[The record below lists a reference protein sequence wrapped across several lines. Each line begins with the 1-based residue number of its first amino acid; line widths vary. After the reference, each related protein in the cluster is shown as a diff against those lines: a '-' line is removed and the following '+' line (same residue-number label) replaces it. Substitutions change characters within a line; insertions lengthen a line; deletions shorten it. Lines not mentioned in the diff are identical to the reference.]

1 MPALRDEGVFGRLLH
16 GYRMAAGLTQTELAD
31 RAGLSRRGIGD
42 IERGVRRSPYPA
54 TVRALAEALKL
65 GETAAAALVAA
76 AHPRIGFEPRLSHAG
91 RLEATAPRGQFS
103 DGRAQPSAPGSS
115 PALQSASPVLPARE
129 AMANSAP
136 DLCEGLAERQT
147 HNLPGELSS
156 FIGRECEVDDLR
168 RRLLGNTRLLTL
180 TGAGGIGKTRLALR
194 VAAGLVSEYR
204 DGVWLVQLA
213 PLGDPGLVARA
224 VALTLGLPEQPERPL
239 PSALAD
245 HLQRKQILLVFD
257 NCEHLV
263 AACAEMA
270 DLLLRTCPSLHIL
283 ATSREPL
290 GIAGEVTWQVPPLS
304 LPDSHLP
311 QLVEQMMQ
319 HEAVRLFAQR
329 AVASEASFVVTP
341 QNAPALLDVC
351 RRLDGIPLAI
361 ELAAAR
367 VKVLSLEQIAVRLED
382 CFRLLVG
389 SSHTAPPRHH
399 TLKAT
404 IDWSYELL
412 TETEQRLFRSLAV
425 FAGGWTLEAAEAVC
439 ADAHIEAEN
448 VLGLLAQL
456 VDKSLVTV
464 EHSKTG
470 NPRYGMLETLRQ
482 YVWQKLLAA
491 DEADA
496 LRGQHVVYYLRLAE
510 HAEPHL
516 RAPGQAAWLARL
528 DGEIDNFWTAMAW
541 LIDRGAAEQGL
552 RLASALT
559 WFWWLRGY
567 FSEGRAWLVQLLA
580 LPQAPTAGR
589 AKALWLAGRLTRWL
603 GDLEAAR
610 ALYDEALEVAR
621 HVGDRTTT
629 AWALCSLGPLL
640 NDQGDYAAARA
651 QSEAGLALFLEIGDA
666 WGTIHG
672 LVMLGMFLLG
682 QREYDAGR
690 VRLEAAVAFARREGD
705 LSNVAEANVYL
716 GDIACAEGDYSFAR
730 ARYEESLVLSRELGD
745 PRIVARVYTS
755 LGELAHAQG
764 DYDVARKLLR
774 QGLAGYQQLGIR
786 IRMAKSL
793 ESIASVASAQA
804 QPERALRLAAAAAR
818 LHETLGT
825 RLLPRDQPGLAGWL
839 QLPQQNLSKAAAA
852 TAWSEGQALSLEDAV
867 AYALTD
873 LDFPALDA
881 TRSATHTAEREAGAR
896 NGAAYPDGLSPREVQ
911 VLRLI
916 AGGRSN
922 REIANELVVSV
933 RTVEHHV
940 GSIYGKIAAGG
951 RVDAATYALQ
961 HNLVSSSTE
970 LSDRSIKRE

>member
-1 MPALRDEGVFGRLLH
+1 MPRPEDSLTPAALRARRGKL
-16 GYRMAAGLTQTELAD
+16 GLTQ
-31 RAGLSRRGIGD
+31 AGLAAELGVVANTVARW
-42 IERGVRRSPYPA
+42 ERG
-54 TVRALAEALKL
+54 EK
-65 GETAAAALVAA
+65 
-76 AHPRIGFEPRLSHAG
+76 RIGYPEWVIRVLEQ
-91 RLEATAPRGQFS
+91 LEAAAPRGQLS

-115 PALQSASPVLPARE
+115 PALQSASPILPARE

-136 DLCEGLAERQT
+136 DLSEGLAEPQT

-156 FIGRECEVDDLR
+156 FIGRECEVDEVR
-168 RRLLGNTRLLTL
+168 GRFLGNTRLVTL

-194 VAAGLVSEYR
+194 VAAGLVPEYR
-204 DGVWLVQLA
+204 DGVWLVQFA

-239 PSALAD
+239 PTALAD
-245 HLQRKQILLVFD
+245 HLQRKEILLVFD

-270 DLLLRTCPSLHIL
+270 DLLLRACPSLHIL

-290 GIAGEVTWQVPPLS
+290 GIAGEATWQVPPLS

-311 QLVEQMMQ
+311 QLVEQIMQ
-319 HEAVRLFAQR
+319 HGAVRLFAQR
-329 AVASEASFVVTP
+329 AVASEASFVVTQ

-367 VKVLSLEQIAVRLED
+367 VKVLSMEQIAVRLED

-389 SSHTAPPRHH
+389 SSRTAPPRHH

-404 IDWSYELL
+404 IDWSYDLL

-448 VLGLLAQL
+448 VLGLLAHL

-470 NPRYGMLETLRQ
+470 NPRYKMLETLRQ
-482 YVWQKLLAA
+482 YAWQKLLAV
-491 DEADA
+491 DEANT
-496 LRGQHVVYYLRLAE
+496 LRSRHVLFYLRLAE

-516 RAPGQAAWLARL
+516 QSAGRATWLARL
-528 DGEIDNFWTAMAW
+528 DEEIDNFWTAMAW

-559 WFWWLRGY
+559 WFWLLRGY
-567 FSEGRAWLVQLLA
+567 FGEGHAWLVQLLA
-580 LPQAPTAGR
+580 LPHAPSAGR

-621 HVGDRTTT
+621 RVGDSGTT
-629 AWALCSLGPLL
+629 AWVLCSLGPLL
-640 NDQGDYAAARA
+640 TDQGDYVAARA

-672 LVMLGMFLLG
+672 LVMVGMFLLG
-682 QREYDAGR
+682 QREYDTAR
-690 VRLEAAVAFARREGD
+690 VRLEAAVALARREGD
-705 LSNVAEANVYL
+705 PSNVAEANVYL
-716 GDIACAEGDYSFAR
+716 GDIACAEGDYSSAR
-730 ARYEESLVLSRELGD
+730 ARYEESLVLGRELGD
-745 PRIVARVYTS
+745 RRIVARVYTS

-764 DYDVARKLLR
+764 DYDVARELLR
-774 QGLAGYQQLGIR
+774 QGLVSYQQLGIR

-793 ESIASVASAQA
+793 ESIAAVASAQA

-818 LHETLGT
+818 LHEALGT
-825 RLLPRDQPGLAGWL
+825 RLLPRDQAGLAGWL
-839 QLPQQNLSKAAAA
+839 QLSRQTLSKAAAA
-852 TAWSEGQALSLEDAV
+852 TAWSEGQALSVEDAV

-873 LDFPALDA
+873 LDSPALDA
-881 TRSATHTAEREAGAR
+881 TRSAAPRADREAGAR
-896 NGAAYPDGLSPREVQ
+896 TGAAYPDGLSPREVQ

-961 HNLVSSSTE
+961 HNLVSSSIRAE
-970 LSDRSIKRE
+970 